1 MIERTA
7 LIWEGNG
14 RLTAKALSIPV
25 TSAAAGGA
33 PRLESLTSPYQP
45 ASAAGVESFTDLKKK
60 WSDSFER
67 EYLQAVLGR
76 HGGNVSAAAR
86 EAKLDRSNF
95 LRLLRRHQLRAQE
108 FRKAA

>member
-14 RLTAKALSIPV
+14 ALTSKAMSIP
-25 TSAAAGGA
+25 SNAGTQMVGP
-33 PRLESLTSPYQP
+33 PRLESVASPYAP
-45 ASAAGVESFTDLKKK
+45 VDAGVGSYTDLKKK
-60 WSDSFER
+60 WCDSFER
-67 EYLQAVLGR
+67 EYLTSVLNR

-95 LRLLRRHQLRAQE
+95 LRLLRRHQLKAQE
-108 FRKAA
+108 YRKVA